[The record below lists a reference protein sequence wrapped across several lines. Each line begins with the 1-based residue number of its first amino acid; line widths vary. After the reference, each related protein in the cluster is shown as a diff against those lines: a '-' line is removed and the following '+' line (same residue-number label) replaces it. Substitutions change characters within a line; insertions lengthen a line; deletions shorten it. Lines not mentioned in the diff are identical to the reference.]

1 MTRCERCDNGERRPA
16 ARARVAERD
25 GRTAV
30 VLGVPVEECAA
41 CGEVWLSMEV
51 ARRLDAMFTAM
62 LSLDVEVAT
71 RHYAVES
78 DAA

>member
-16 ARARVAERD
+16 SRAQVAERH

-30 VLGVPVEECAA
+30 VLGVPVEECVA
-41 CGEVWLSMEV
+41 CGQVWLSMDV
-51 ARRLDAMFTAM
+51 AKRLDAMFSDM
-62 LSLDVEVAT
+62 LSRDIEVAT
-71 RHYAVES
+71 RHYAAQS